1 LIKYIVVLGLAVTA
15 AQAQPALPP
24 EADMRALDCVSVFA
38 MNRSSTL
45 MVLAWFQARY
55 QAKDAPIVLDSEMLM
70 PGA

>member
-15 AQAQPALPP
+15 AQAQPAFPP
-24 EADMRALDCVSVFA
+24 EADMRALNCASVSA

-45 MVLAWFQARY
+45 MVLAWLQARY
-55 QAKDAPIVLDSEMLM
+55 QAKDAPVVPDSENLM